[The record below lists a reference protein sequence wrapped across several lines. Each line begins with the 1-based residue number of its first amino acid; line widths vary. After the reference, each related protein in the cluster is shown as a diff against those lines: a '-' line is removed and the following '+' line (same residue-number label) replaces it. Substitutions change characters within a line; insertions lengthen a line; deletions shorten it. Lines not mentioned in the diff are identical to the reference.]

1 MSIRSKIKKNLFAI
15 ISIGL
20 ALVVMTGFLLSND
33 GLARFGEIMQN
44 LQVHWFVLALCA
56 AVGTWLLEGFVQGIF
71 CRRVDKKW
79 TYGRSFSVGMTGY
92 LYSALT
98 PFSTGGQPMQIYYMG
113 KMGMDVGKAGA
124 VIAMKSLVYQ
134 VVMVLYSL
142 VVVVTQVRFF
152 QANITDFSFLTII
165 GLISNLLFISAIFLF
180 ILSEKMTDK
189 ILRFG
194 LRWLYRLKLC
204 KRPLKRY
211 HSIHS
216 QLAMFHGSSKM
227 LGRSWRLYLS
237 TGLLTVV
244 QMTVNSLI
252 TYFLYRSFNL
262 SGESV
267 FVMISAQVFVNM
279 VSAFV
284 PLPGASAGAEVSFYL
299 FFGSFFGKLYIA
311 PALFLWRTISYYFN
325 ILFGVAFC
333 YWGDRKYSV
342 RRGKPAEVE
351 PAAGE

>member
-1 MSIRSKIKKNLFAI
+1 MSIRVKIKKNLFAI

-20 ALVVMTGFLLSND
+20 ALVIMIGFLLSND
-33 GLARFGEIMQN
+33 GLARFSKIMRTM
-44 LQVHWFVLALCA
+44 QVPWFLLALGA
-56 AVGTWLLEGFVQGIF
+56 AVGTWLIEAFVQGIF

-113 KMGMDVGKAGA
+113 KMGMDVGKAGS

-142 VVVVTQVRFF
+142 VMVVTQVRFF
-152 QANITDFSFLTII
+152 QTNITDFSFLTII
-165 GLISNLLFISAIFLF
+165 GLISNLLFITVIFLF

-194 LRWLYRLKLC
+194 IRLLKRMKLC

-211 HSIHS
+211 YDIHS
-216 QLAMFHGSSKM
+216 QLEMFHGSSKM
-227 LGRSWRLYLS
+227 MGRSWKLYLT
-237 TGLLTVV
+237 TGFLTVI
-244 QMTVNSLI
+244 QMTINCLI
-252 TYFLYRSFNL
+252 TYCLYRSFNL

-267 FVMISAQVFVNM
+267 IVMIAAQVFVNM

-299 FFGSFFGKLYIA
+299 FFGTFFGKPNIA
-311 PALFLWRTISYYFN
+311 SAMFLWRIISYYFN
-325 ILFGVAFC
+325 ILFGAIFC

-342 RRGKPAEVE
+342 KSGKETE
-351 PAAGE
+351 PIED